1 MQHDIYFRVTATL
14 ERLRALFI
22 AVYYYSHH
30 LLMYI
35 CIYIYISLS
44 IHHTH
49 EIYHQSTAADVMNWN
64 GWATRPPLYYII
76 RAVPFFLL
84 FVRLFL
90 DLCTFSCS
98 TCAAYNNGPAATLS
112 IAPFLF
118 LFLFFFLFF
127 FLFLFWFGVQ
137 ERKVFLVRFSAL
149 IIVPPLSALGD
160 IRPPIFYFVLNMM
173 TFGLFRVRYSQE
185 TNRIEPHLFRLC
197 LVFSLFFLNFLI
209 RCPRY
214 WMLFHP
220 RLISTR
226 VLYCSG
232 CIFLGIVCKALCV
245 GRL

>member
-1 MQHDIYFRVTATL
+1 MDEQLGR
-14 ERLRALFI
+14 
-22 AVYYYSHH
+22 
-30 LLMYI
+30 
-35 CIYIYISLS
+35 LS
-44 IHHTH
+44 I
-49 EIYHQSTAADVMNWN
+49 IFSV
-64 GWATRPPLYYII
+64 RFL
-76 RAVPFFLL
+76 FFLL

-160 IRPPIFYFVLNMM
+160 IRPPIFYFVLNMRRR
-173 TFGLFRVRYSQE
+173 TGSSRTCSDFVWFF
-185 TNRIEPHLFRLC
+185 PF
-197 LVFSLFFLNFLI
+197 FFLNFLI

-232 CIFLGIVCKALCV
+232 CIFIGIVRKALCV